1 MTRDPNFMKFWVGQS
16 ISVFGAQFS
25 PLAIQVIAIQILDVT
40 NFQLG
45 VLGFLNTVPFLVL
58 GLFVGVWLDRHSK
71 RRTLLF
77 ADLGRS
83 MVLFAIPVSYWLYA
97 LTANPIY
104 SVNVSLLY
112 AVTLLAGVL
121 TVFFEIGYQAYVPV
135 LVERQKIAEANSKLE
150 ATRSLSQAAGPFAA
164 GGVIA
169 LVGAPLAVLGDTLGY
184 VGSWFSLLLI
194 HKPEAIQSGP
204 RKSTW
209 TDIKEG
215 LSVVFK
221 DSRLRA
227 ITSTTA
233 TSNLFN
239 SAFGVVLV
247 KFMLVDLGMSTP
259 QVGFVFGIGSL
270 GGVVGAVTAMRVAKR
285 LGVGISIIT
294 GAIVFSL
301 LSTLFYFATPGNGI
315 YLSAAILFFSF
326 IGVLIYNIA
335 QVSYRQALVPT
346 NIQGRMNAS
355 IRTLVWG
362 IIPVGSLLGGVVAQS
377 IGVRETVVLM
387 ALLGMIAPLWIVFSP
402 VRGVREFP
410 KE

>member
-1 MTRDPNFMKFWVGQS
+1 MKFWVGQS
-16 ISVFGAQFS
+16 ISVFGSQFS
-25 PLAIQVIAIQILDVT
+25 PLAIQYIAVKILDVT

-58 GLFVGVWLDRHSK
+58 GLFVGVWLDRHRK

-83 MVLFAIPVSYWLYA
+83 LILFAIPITYA
-97 LTANPIY
+97 VYSLTANSFFLIN
-104 SVNVSLLY
+104 VNLLY
-112 AVTLLAGVL
+112 LVTLLAGVL
-121 TVFFEIGYQAYVPV
+121 TVFFEIGYQAYVPA
-135 LVERQKIAEANSKLE
+135 LVGRQKIAEANSKLE

-169 LVGAPLAVLGDTLGY
+169 LVAAPLAVLGDTLGY
-184 VGSWFSLLLI
+184 LASWVSLLLI
-194 HKPEAIQSGP
+194 RKPEPAQTGP

-209 TDIKEG
+209 SDIMEG

-227 ITSTTA
+227 ITFTTA

-239 SAFGVVLV
+239 SAFGIVLF
-247 KFMLVDLGMSTP
+247 KFLLVDLGMSALL
-259 QVGFVFGIGSL
+259 VGLVFGIGSL
-270 GGVVGAVTAMRVAKR
+270 GGVVGAVFAMRVAKR
-285 LGVGISIIT
+285 LGVGMTIIAGSII
-294 GAIVFSL
+294 FSV
-301 LSTLFYFATPGNGI
+301 LSTMFYFATPANGI
-315 YLSAAILFFSF
+315 YLSVAILFFSF

-335 QVSYRQALVPT
+335 QVSYRQSLVPA

-362 IIPVGSLLGGVVAQS
+362 IIPIGSLLGGIVAQS
-377 IGVRETVVLM
+377 IGVRDTVVLM
-387 ALLGMIAPLWIVFSP
+387 ALLGNIAPLWIFFSP